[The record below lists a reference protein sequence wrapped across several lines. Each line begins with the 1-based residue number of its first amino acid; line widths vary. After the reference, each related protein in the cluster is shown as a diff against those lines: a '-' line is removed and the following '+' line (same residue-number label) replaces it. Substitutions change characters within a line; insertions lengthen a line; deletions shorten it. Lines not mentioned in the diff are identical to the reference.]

1 MWLLVL
7 LACATCVAVLL
18 EAGHFHR
25 YLLLTRCSLV
35 PDYLL
40 NKDGKHKSFF
50 FSEILVELKDNLVKI

>member
-7 LACATCVAVLL
+7 LAVKYKVLL

-35 PDYLL
+35 PNYLL